1 MCPKCGFSN
10 QPGYA
15 FCSNCGSPLA
25 AGPAAAG
32 APPGYAPPYA
42 VPPMPAYTYGASP
55 WAYERTKQ
63 VDRTKTGILLLLIGS
78 LLSWIPYGIS
88 LVGWLLLLI
97 GAILVILGRKA
108 FGPTHARNVVISIV
122 LFFVG
127 IIVAVVVAVIAFL
140 SVLSGFIGSG
150 SVPTAA
156 ALQSAMTAVL
166 VGGIAGAVILGIAE
180 VLFTYALQNQTG
192 RILLWAAYGA
202 SIALNVAVFIIISPR
217 MGSLLNTAD
226 FDALSAEV
234 STISLLSVIPTALF
248 VAADYLAW
256 SRINRG
262 EIPEPMPGAPL
273 APGVPPAWNP
283 PSPPPSPPASPPPSG
298 PAPPMNP

>member
-63 VDRTKTGILLLLIGS
+63 IDRTKTGILLLLIGA
-78 LLSWIPYGIS
+78 LLSWIPYGI
-88 LVGWLLLLI
+88 VIIGYLLLFI
-97 GAILVILGRKA
+97 GAILVVLGRKA
-108 FGPTHARNVVISIV
+108 FGPTHARNAVISIV
-122 LFFVG
+122 LFCVG
-127 IIVAVVVAVIAFL
+127 VVVAFVVAVIAAL
-140 SVLSGFIGSG
+140 TSLAGLIGPG
-150 SVPTAA
+150 GGPTAS
-156 ALQSAMTAVL
+156 ALQAAISALL
-166 VGGIAGAVILGIAE
+166 VGGIAWAVMIWLAHL
-180 VLFTYALQNQTG
+180 LFTYALQIQTG

-202 SIALNVAVFIIISPR
+202 SIALSVAIFIIINPLL
-217 MGSLLNTAD
+217 GSLVTEAD
-226 FDALSAEV
+226 YNRIAAQMT
-234 STISLLSVIPTALF
+234 TISLLSVIPTALF

-262 EIPEPMPGAPL
+262 EIPEPVPGAPL

-283 PSPPPSPPASPPPSG
+283 PNPPPSPPASPPPSG